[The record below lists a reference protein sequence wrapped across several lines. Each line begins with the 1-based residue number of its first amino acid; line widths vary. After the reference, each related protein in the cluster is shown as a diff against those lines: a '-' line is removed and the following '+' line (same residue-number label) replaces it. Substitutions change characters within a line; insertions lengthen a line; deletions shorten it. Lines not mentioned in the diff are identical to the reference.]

1 MSALSSAQVSERF
14 AVSMAMKFGGDRLQP
29 TEIRIKAQIDKRP
42 SKTWHTMASPRTTP
56 LGASLFQTH
65 AADPCSL
72 AKIRGV
78 RVRFGSKADVT
89 TTHRVGPL
97 RARNR
102 LSGGK

>member
-42 SKTWHTMASPRTTP
+42 SKTLAHNGFSPDYFP
-56 LGASLFQTH
+56 VGASLFQTH

-78 RVRFGSKADVT
+78 RVRFGSKA
-89 TTHRVGPL
+89 
-97 RARNR
+97 AI
-102 LSGGK
+102 